1 MSVRLN
7 VLLVQSS
14 RMSGLQSG
22 INAELVFQLMG
33 VAGIDLSIV
42 NSLLPDEIADTDR
55 LLLTSLQ
62 NDLAVLDWRDPDDTL
77 GALQS
82 VGLSGVRA
90 PHPLDPSAP
99 PVAPGKRR
107 FYFVDLRRGDRPATV
122 AESMKDLL
130 GQRRVVAVPL
140 GIGVNAKAQ
149 SKTTPPTVPGSPQT
163 AKRGDETSREEKPGE
178 ERADETAPPGGLR
191 SYAAADGPVLPPPS
205 SVAKQ
210 PASEPLKRANSSP
223 SETDLD
229 ALVDGLNAAD
239 W

>member
-62 NDLAVLDWRDPDDTL
+62 NDLAVLDWRDSDDTL
-77 GALQS
+77 ASLQS

-90 PHPLDPSAP
+90 PHPLDPAAP

-140 GIGVNAKAQ
+140 GIGSVAQ
-149 SKTTPPTVPGSPQT
+149 PQPKSAPQPATLSPQT
-163 AKRGDETSREEKPGE
+163 TKRGDESSRKESPSETETSGGRRS
-178 ERADETAPPGGLR
+178 RAAEGAVFSPATN
-191 SYAAADGPVLPPPS
+191 
-205 SVAKQ
+205 VAK
-210 PASEPLKRANSSP
+210 PAASEALKTANSAP

>member
-22 INAELVFQLMG
+22 INTELVFQLMG

-62 NDLAVLDWRDPDDTL
+62 NDLAVLDWREPDDTL
-77 GALQS
+77 ASLQS

-90 PHPLDPSAP
+90 PHALDPSAP

-107 FYFVDLRRGDRPATV
+107 LYIVDLRRGDRPATV

-140 GIGVNAKAQ
+140 GFGSIAKPQ
-149 SKTTPPTVPGSPQT
+149 PPSTSQPTTPTVPLSGGV
-163 AKRGDETSREEKPGE
+163 A
-178 ERADETAPPGGLR
+178 AP
-191 SYAAADGPVLPPPS
+191 A
-205 SVAKQ
+205 
-210 PASEPLKRANSSP
+210 ASEALKAASSSP

>member
-77 GALQS
+77 ASLQS

-90 PHPLDPSAP
+90 PHPLDPAAP

-140 GIGVNAKAQ
+140 GIGSVAQ
-149 SKTTPPTVPGSPQT
+149 PQPKSAPQPAALSPLTT
-163 AKRGDETSREEKPGE
+163 KRGDESSRQERPGE
-178 ERADETAPPGGLR
+178 TETSGGRR
-191 SYAAADGPVLPPPS
+191 SCAAEGAVLSPATN
-205 SVAKQ
+205 VAK
-210 PASEPLKRANSSP
+210 PAASEALKTNNSAP